1 MSAEDDAFDAKVT
14 VLMENVRHHVEE
26 EEEELLPQSEKILDS
41 DELIRLGEEMA
52 ARKEQLGAG

>member
-1 MSAEDDAFDAKVT
+1 MSAEDEAFDAKVT